1 MGKHMHHYFY
11 SLMNLGRTHAHTTN
25 DGKDEKKIWIYSPL
39 SPPQMTAMSLIQSL
53 EEHNE
58 VMLFIPIL
66 EKLPASLITMCQ
78 IKNIKSVN

>member
-1 MGKHMHHYFY
+1 MHI
-11 SLMNLGRTHAHTTN
+11 LQMMARMNRKFGST
-25 DGKDEKKIWIYSPL
+25 PPF
-39 SPPQMTAMSLIQSL
+39 PPQMTAMSLIQSL

-78 IKNIKSVN
+78 IKNINSVN